1 MIDAYKTWFYLIQ
14 TCLMNVI
21 VDLFDLY
28 TFICYITSEAQ
39 FGVLS
44 KETVSYHMIQYNQ
57 IPHISHKWHIVT
69 LKRRIVRTQ
78 IKQNS

>member
-1 MIDAYKTWFYLIQ
+1 
-14 TCLMNVI
+14 MNVI

-28 TFICYITSEAQ
+28 TFICYIASEEQ

-57 IPHISHKWHIVT
+57 IPHISQSGILYH
-69 LKRRIVRTQ
+69 
-78 IKQNS
+78 